1 MYRKDLRESIDSVI
15 NFDALYDKTFL
26 ITGAAGLIAS
36 FLIDLLFYANETM
49 DAGIRVYALV
59 RNQAYAKTRFQTL
72 MNHPGFHLVVQ
83 DVCDPILLNERA
95 DYIIHA
101 AGDGYPGAFRERPV
115 ETMLPAVQGTFQ
127 LLEYMK
133 KTKGNRFLYISS
145 GEIYGSGHQK
155 GLIETDSGYVDTM
168 KSRSCYPSAK
178 RAAETL
184 CASYFAEYALNTVVA
199 RPSHVYGAG
208 SPQKDNRASAQFFRD
223 ICSGRDVILK
233 SPGKQLRSY
242 TYVADCVSAL
252 LTILTCGVPGEAYNI
267 ANPASAATISE
278 FAEMAAR
285 VGGRACR
292 FECAD
297 EKDFL
302 EKTPFSYAVLDSG
315 KLQALGWKGNY
326 DLQRGIR
333 HTLEILLERD

>member
-1 MYRKDLRESIDSVI
+1 MYRNDLKETLDSVI
-15 NFDALYDKTFL
+15 HFESLHNKTFL
-26 ITGAAGLIAS
+26 ITGAYGLIAS

-49 DAGIRVYALV
+49 DAGITVYALV
-59 RNQAYAKTRFQTL
+59 RSQAYAETRFQSL
-72 MNHPGFHLVVQ
+72 INHPCFHLVVQ
-83 DVCDPILLNERA
+83 DVCNPILLTKRS

-208 SPQKDNRASAQFFRD
+208 SPQKDNRASVQFFRD

-333 HTLEILLERD
+333 HTLEILLERY